1 MQLYLYQFSKYRNS
15 TKRPDQADGTQVV
28 GEFKTG
34 YSILHPVVKLS
45 RDVILDK
52 NPGYNYATIPSTGY
66 YYFIRNW
73 VYESGF
79 WLAYLDYDPLASW
92 KPTILQRN
100 YYVLRS
106 SIDFNGDII
115 DPTYQTRGGSEISV
129 TRVNNQSWLDIDSN
143 GSYVL
148 GVINDVGQSLGAIT
162 YYVMAPNEISTFF
175 SRLLSSVSW
184 ANISATEISQQ
195 LQKALINPMQYVASL
210 TWLPVDRSTIPNLGS
225 GSLKVGWWKMDNG
238 SWSIANAWMSK
249 DFTIPLTIPRHPQ
262 AASRGGY
269 LNLSPYSQYT
279 LNFYP
284 FGTITIDSTDIYNAS
299 TLYCFLQVEI
309 ITGQAVLSISA
320 DNNINHAFRKVK
332 AQLGVQ
338 IPLGQ
343 ININLQALAGG
354 ASDMVQGI
362 VGASAAAE
370 SAPSIVN
377 TGKKLLGDIRQ
388 VISTGGYADRTVG
401 TEGIANPMEVAANI
415 GNTAMAALSTA
426 EFRPAAGSFL
436 DAGVAITLVGK
447 FLRVVD
453 NYPSY
458 IGRPLCAYRTLGDL
472 WSQAEQQ
479 QISSVFVKC
488 QLAWPSFPN
497 ATMQEQE
504 DIASYLN
511 GGFYIE

>member
-1 MQLYLYQFSKYRNS
+1 MEITLYRWSKYRNS
-15 TKRPDQADGTQVV
+15 TKQPPSSAKQVTV
-28 GEFKTG
+28 TGEFKTG
-34 YSILHPVVKLS
+34 YSILHPVLKLS
-45 RDVILDK
+45 RTVQFMTAK
-52 NPGYNYATIPSTGY
+52 NPYWNYAYSDTTHY
-66 YYFIRNW
+66 YYFVRNW

-79 WLAYLDYDPLASW
+79 WVAYLDYDPLASW
-92 KPTILQRN
+92 KSQILDKN

-106 SIDFNGDII
+106 GDPQAYNGDII

-148 GVINDVGQSLGAIT
+148 GVINDIGQSLGAIT

-184 ANISATEISQQ
+184 ANISTTEISQQ

-210 TWLPVDRSTIPNLGS
+210 TWLPVDRSTISNLGS
-225 GSLKVGWWKMDNG
+225 GTLKVGWWEMDSG

-249 DFTIPLTIPRHPQ
+249 DFTISLTIPRHPQ
-262 AASRGGY
+262 AASRGAY

-320 DNNINHAFRKVK
+320 DNDINHAFRKIK

-370 SAPSIVN
+370 ASPSLVN

-401 TEGIANPMEVAANI
+401 TEGIANPIEVAANI

-447 FLRVVD
+447 FLRVVN
-453 NYPSY
+453 NYPAY
-458 IGRPLCAYRTLGDL
+458 IGRPLCEYRTL
-472 WSQAEQQ
+472 
-479 QISSVFVKC
+479 ISLSGFCKC
-488 QLAWPSFPN
+488 QLAWPDLEG

>member
-1 MQLYLYQFSKYRNS
+1 MEITLYHWSKYRNS
-15 TKRPDQADGTQVV
+15 TKQPPSSAEQVTV
-28 GEFKTG
+28 TGEFKTG
-34 YSILHPVVKLS
+34 YSILHPVLKLS
-45 RDVILDK
+45 RTVRFMGSK
-52 NPGYNYATIPSTGY
+52 NPYWNYAYSDTTHY
-66 YYFIRNW
+66 YYFVRNW

-79 WLAYLDYDPLASW
+79 WVAYLDYDPLASW
-92 KPTILQRN
+92 KSQILEKN

-106 SIDFNGDII
+106 GDPEAYNGDII

-129 TRVNNQSWLDIDSN
+129 TQVNNQSWLDIDSN

-148 GVINDVGQSLGAIT
+148 GVINDIGQSLGAIT

-210 TWLPVDRSTIPNLGS
+210 TWLPVDRSTIANLGS
-225 GSLKVGWWKMDNG
+225 GTLKVGWWEMDSG

-320 DNNINHAFRKVK
+320 DNNIDHAFRKIK

-426 EFRPAAGSFL
+426 EFRPTAGSFL

-447 FLRVVD
+447 FLRVVN
-453 NYPSY
+453 NYPAY
-458 IGRPLCAYRTLGDL
+458 IGRPLCEYRTLRSLSG
-472 WSQAEQQ
+472 
-479 QISSVFVKC
+479 FCKC
-488 QLAWPSFPN
+488 QLAWPDLAG

>member
-1 MQLYLYQFSKYRNS
+1 MEITLYRWSKYRNS
-15 TKRPDQADGTQVV
+15 TKQPPSSAKQVTV
-28 GEFKTG
+28 TGEFKTG
-34 YSILHPVVKLS
+34 YSILHPVLKLS
-45 RDVILDK
+45 RTVQFMTAK
-52 NPGYNYATIPSTGY
+52 NPYWNYAYSDTTHY
-66 YYFIRNW
+66 YYFVRNW

-79 WLAYLDYDPLASW
+79 WVAYLDYDPLASW
-92 KPTILQRN
+92 KSQILDKN

-106 SIDFNGDII
+106 GDPEAYNGNII

-148 GVINDVGQSLGAIT
+148 GVINDIGQSLGAIT

-184 ANISATEISQQ
+184 ANISTTEISQQ

-225 GSLKVGWWKMDNG
+225 GTLKVGWWEMDSG

-249 DFTIPLTIPRHPQ
+249 DFTISLTIPRHPQ
-262 AASRGGY
+262 AASRGAY

-320 DNNINHAFRKVK
+320 DNDINHAFRKIK

-362 VGASAAAE
+362 VGASAATEA
-370 SAPSIVN
+370 SPSLVN

-401 TEGIANPMEVAANI
+401 TEGIANPFEVAANI

-447 FLRVVD
+447 FLRVVN
-453 NYPSY
+453 NYPAY
-458 IGRPLCAYRTLGDL
+458 IGRPLCEYRTL
-472 WSQAEQQ
+472 
-479 QISSVFVKC
+479 SSLSGFCKC
-488 QLAWPSFPN
+488 QLAWPDLEG